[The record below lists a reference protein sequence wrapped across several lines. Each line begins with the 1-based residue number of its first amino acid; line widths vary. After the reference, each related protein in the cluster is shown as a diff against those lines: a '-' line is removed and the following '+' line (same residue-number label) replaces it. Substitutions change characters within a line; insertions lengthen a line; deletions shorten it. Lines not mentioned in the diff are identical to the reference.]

1 MTPSPN
7 YKPPGSK
14 AIERRQDEPDALR
27 LLIAQRRLYSRAK
40 RWLGARWIGMLIIGI
55 AAPVVSILW
64 PSLAVPSSA
73 VAGVWLFLGRTF
85 LLNRQTTIT
94 AQAAAVQ
101 EQFDLLVFGMPEMTQ
116 RPTLPT
122 LEDIAAIAG
131 PDGQLRQAAVE
142 EELLGW
148 YPIDETL
155 PGVNTVAIA
164 QRANASYTNRL
175 LRTTAI
181 VWACAIGVW
190 IVALVVTSLAVGLE
204 LPEFLLG
211 IVFPLLPSFLD
222 VVQYVTNVRRSAS
235 EKGALASTIE
245 EGLTGSDPV
254 RPEDLLV
261 WQSQL
266 FDLRRSAPEV
276 PDFIYKLTRLKNEQA
291 METAA
296 RQLGDRTRRRKP

>member
-1 MTPSPN
+1 MTTSPD

-14 AIERRQDEPDALR
+14 VIKRRQDEPDALR
-27 LLIAQRRLYSRAK
+27 LLIAQRRLYSMAK

-55 AAPVVSILW
+55 GAPVVSVLW

-85 LLNRQTTIT
+85 LLNRQTATT

-101 EQFDLLVFGMPEMTQ
+101 EQFDLLVFGMPELAQ

-122 LEDIAAIAG
+122 IEDIAVIAG
-131 PDGQLRQAAVE
+131 SDDQLRRVAE
-142 EELLGW
+142 EEDLVGW
-148 YPIDETL
+148 YPVDEKLT
-155 PGVNTVAIA
+155 GISTVAIA
-164 QRANASYTNRL
+164 QRANVSYTNRL
-175 LRTTAI
+175 LRTTATI
-181 VWACAIGVW
+181 WATAVVIW
-190 IVALVVTSLAVGLE
+190 IVALVAVSLTVGLE

-211 IVFPLLPSFLD
+211 IVFPVLPSFLD
-222 VVQYVTNVRRSAS
+222 VVQYVTNVNRSAS
-235 EKGALASTIE
+235 ERAALASTVE
-245 EGLTGSDPV
+245 DGLSGSAPV

-266 FDLRRSAPEV
+266 FELRRSAPEV
-276 PDFIYKLTRLKNEQA
+276 PDVVYKLTRLKNEAA
-291 METAA
+291 MQTAA